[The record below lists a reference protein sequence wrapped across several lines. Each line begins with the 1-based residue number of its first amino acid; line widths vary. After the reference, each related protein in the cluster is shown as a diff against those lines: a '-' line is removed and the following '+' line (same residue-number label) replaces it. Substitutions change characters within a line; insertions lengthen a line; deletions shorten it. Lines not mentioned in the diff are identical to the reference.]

1 MLVSL
6 FNFHVTIFC
15 FVLFQMLQNW
25 SEDATIS
32 DNAGWDAE
40 EEDMTDVLKQ
50 HRRMKKMH
58 SK

>member
-1 MLVSL
+1 MLILS
-6 FNFHVTIFC
+6 FNFHVTIFFC
-15 FVLFQMLQNW
+15 LFQMLQNW
-25 SEDATIS
+25 SEEATIS

>member
-1 MLVSL
+1 
-6 FNFHVTIFC
+6 
-15 FVLFQMLQNW
+15 MLQNW
-25 SEDATIS
+25 SEEATIS